1 MPGRKESRPR
11 RLLTWNVRI
20 ILLRL
25 ILSFTAIN
33 FSPVESFL
41 PYPPSWP
48 KPLRINPPNRA
59 RTNVSLHVSSSADAS
74 SSWHIL
80 PDFAASNAEAD
91 SILCSCDAIVTT
103 LSMNDKSRRPHRWMR
118 SLDEFTSTQIRY
130 CMSDEQ
136 SSLGKSTNPPNEAI
150 AAIEATHRWA
160 SKFVRPLHLCPWAGS
175 SLDTQGAIRYWV
187 LLVDSNVHQ
196 GSSGDELGK
205 MHGEQQWSIMFEGVE
220 RIVREAGRQLELI
233 TTETPTYT
241 EAESLPDNM
250 HKLKSIDASVAISF
264 VILVPTKSNG
274 FATSPTISGKTSMGA
289 LPGFESFHDHF
300 VDLEDRLLDECDE
313 YWDSMDDNNDNDNA
327 AAMIP
332 DGCKFTIAAFHPLWT
347 FNNEDDPK
355 TDENKVDA
363 NGRISPIDFEKRTPY
378 PTISIVMSSAI
389 DALVEKDS
397 KQQENNASSVVTER
411 IAALNE
417 KTLRKIGL
425 EKLMSM
431 FETDVACPTSEFKLD
446 D

>member
-1 MPGRKESRPR
+1 MSGQKESRPR
-11 RLLTWNVRI
+11 RLLTWNVRV

-48 KPLRINPPNRA
+48 KPLRINTPNRA
-59 RTNVSLHVSSSADAS
+59 RTNVSLHASSSADAS

-80 PDFAASNAEAD
+80 PDFAASNAETD

-130 CMSDEQ
+130 YMSDEQ
-136 SSLGKSTNPPNEAI
+136 SSLGKSTYPPKEAV

-175 SLDTQGAIRYWV
+175 SLDTKGAIRYWV
-187 LLVDSNVHQ
+187 LLVDSNVNQ
-196 GSSGDELGK
+196 GSSV
-205 MHGEQQWSIMFEGVE
+205 EGVE

-233 TTETPTYT
+233 TNETPTH
-241 EAESLPDNM
+241 M
-250 HKLKSIDASVAISF
+250 LKSIDASVAISF

-274 FATSPTISGKTSMGA
+274 FATSPTI
-289 LPGFESFHDHF
+289 PFESFHDCF
-300 VDLEDRLLDECDE
+300 FDLEDRLLDECDE
-313 YWDSMDDNNDNDNA
+313 YWDSMDDNNDNKNSE
-327 AAMIP
+327 AMIP
-332 DGCKFTIAAFHPLWT
+332 DGCKFTIAAFHPLWK
-347 FNNEDDPK
+347 FNNEDDPE
-355 TDENKVDA
+355 TDENK
-363 NGRISPIDFEKRTPY
+363 DFEKRTPY

-397 KQQENNASSVVTER
+397 RQQENNASSVVTER

-431 FETDVACPTSEFKLD
+431 FETDVVCPTSEFKLD